1 MAMTQLE
8 LPYPARTTTTMSDT
22 QKKPRFTLKVKK
34 EAKAALLAQ
43 IREQGWDPP
52 DAIWRLIDSLNFDI
66 LKADA
71 KKE

>member
-1 MAMTQLE
+1 MTMVQLE
-8 LPYPARTTTTMSDT
+8 LFPTMSDS
-22 QKKPRFTLKVKK
+22 QKKTRFTLKAKK

-43 IREQGWDPP
+43 IQQGWDPP